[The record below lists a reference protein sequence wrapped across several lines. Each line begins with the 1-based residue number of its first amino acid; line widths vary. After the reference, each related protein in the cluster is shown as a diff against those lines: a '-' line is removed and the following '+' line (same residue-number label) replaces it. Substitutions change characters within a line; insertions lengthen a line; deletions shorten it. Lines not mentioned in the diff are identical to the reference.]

1 MAIVHSAKGNL
12 HRHLQG
18 YAGQILSYEM
28 IKDLMSFVFDMVKDP
43 SISWVSQDSH
53 IRLLNGIFKKVGQ
66 TLDDKC
72 IAAIEGSVL
81 TAFAFPNPTE
91 GKPAG
96 LKPAEAPVPV
106 RPADSTAALVPPIK
120 GSASGSADIDSIYRR
135 LHLDMAALEIKF
147 AKIADAASQESHE
160 ASKRAALERV
170 ELESR
175 LAMEREERA
184 NTHSN
189 ERAEYL
195 SCLDM
200 QQAELQEMMNRFL
213 KSQEERSRQADHTF
227 DARMKTLGSM
237 MDSMKEKIEVLF
249 QEHEEK
255 QSTAMNKTD
264 SLQDTRIK
272 SMERKLL
279 EMEEKAAYSRK
290 AIRRISFAAVT
301 GIIIT
306 VIGFAAVI
314 YFLNVL

>member
-1 MAIVHSAKGNL
+1 MANVNTAKGNL

-18 YAGQILSYEM
+18 YAGQMLSYEM

-43 SISWVSQDSH
+43 SVSWVSQDSH

-66 TLDDKC
+66 MIDDKS
-72 IAAIEGSVL
+72 IAGIEESIL
-81 TAFAFPNPTE
+81 TAFAFPNSDE

-96 LKPAEAPVPV
+96 LNKPAEATVSA
-106 RPADSTAALVPPIK
+106 RPADNAAALVPLIK
-120 GSASGSADIDSIYRR
+120 GSASADNETIYRR
-135 LHLDMAALEIKF
+135 LHLDMAALENRFSKM
-147 AKIADAASQESHE
+147 AEAASQESRE

-175 LAMEREERA
+175 LAMDREERVSS
-184 NTHSN
+184 HSN

-195 SCLDM
+195 SCLEM
-200 QQAELQEMMNRFL
+200 QQAELQEMMNKFL
-213 KSQEERSRQADHTF
+213 RSQEERSRQADHAF

-237 MDSMKEKIEVLF
+237 MDSMKEKIEAMF
-249 QEHEEK
+249 HEHAEK

-264 SLQDTRIK
+264 SLQDTRTK

-279 EMEEKAAYSRK
+279 EMEEKAAYNRK

-306 VIGFAAVI
+306 VIGFGAVI
-314 YFLNVL
+314 YFLNVH